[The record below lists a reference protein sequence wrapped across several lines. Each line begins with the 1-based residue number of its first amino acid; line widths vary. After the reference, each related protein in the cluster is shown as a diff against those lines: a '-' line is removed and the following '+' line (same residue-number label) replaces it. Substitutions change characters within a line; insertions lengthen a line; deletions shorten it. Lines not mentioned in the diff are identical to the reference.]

1 MPVPSTRRTLQ
12 DPIGRPSCWLAGE
25 YTNPTQAGMV
35 HGAYQK
41 GIRAAQECILAT
53 TCSCHNDRDDAA
65 TAAAG
70 TTPQGTSSKT
80 VVVSV

>member
-12 DPIGRPSCWLAGE
+12 APIGRPSCWLAGE

-35 HGAYQK
+35 HGAYEK

-70 TTPQGTSSKT
+70 TTPQGTS
-80 VVVSV
+80 